1 MTGMMARWG
10 FYGMVLVLAAV
21 WAAPTGAEVVDRIVA
36 VVNDEVISQ
45 SELEMMIKSL
55 QFRPGM
61 ESKAQDKAFQ
71 REILEALIDQKLAN
85 AEAKRRG
92 LSVSDKELEAAL
104 EDFKQQNRLKD
115 DAALQEALGKAHMT
129 LSELKER
136 IRGQILQ
143 DRLMAVV
150 LGPNLPSVSESEVRR
165 IYETEV
171 PKEKGTRV
179 HLKVLTLPAGASPE
193 QQEEARKKAE
203 ALLREHKEG
212 ADLETLSRRH
222 GLSLQDLGAMA
233 EDDLAPQLAGFLRK
247 LQPRQVGVV
256 QSPQG
261 LQLVELVSRRTGSET
276 RSYEEMAPRI
286 RQALQRQEMG
296 KRFGEYL
303 KTLRQKAHIKIML

>member
-1 MTGMMARWG
+1 
-10 FYGMVLVLAAV
+10 MVLVLAAV

-92 LSVSDKELEAAL
+92 LSVSDKELAAAL
-104 EDFKQQNRLKD
+104 EDFKQQNRIKD

-129 LSELKER
+129 LGELKER

-150 LGPNLPSVSESEVRR
+150 LGPNLPPVSESEVRR
-165 IYETEV
+165 IYESEV

-179 HLKVLTLPAGASPE
+179 HLKVLTLPVGTSPE

-203 ALLREHKEG
+203 ALLREHRQG
-212 ADLETLSRRH
+212 ADLEALSRRH

-233 EDDLAPQLAGFLRK
+233 EDDLAPQLAGFLRR
-247 LQPRQVGVV
+247 LQPREVGVV

>member
-1 MTGMMARWG
+1 MRGKSALRG
-10 FYGMVLVLAAV
+10 IVCGALIVAAAA
-21 WAAPTGAEVVDRIVA
+21 WAGGAAAEVVDRIVA

-55 QFRPGM
+55 HFRPGM
-61 ESKAQDKAFQ
+61 EAKAKDKAFQ

-92 LSVSDKELEAAL
+92 LSVTDKELETAL
-104 EDFKQQNRLKD
+104 EDFKRQNRIKD

-129 LSELKER
+129 LNELKER

-150 LGPNLPSVSESEVRR
+150 LGPNLPPVTESEVRR

-179 HLKVLTLPAGASPE
+179 HLKILSLPAGA
-193 QQEEARKKAE
+193 EARKKAE
-203 ALLREHKEG
+203 ELVKEHKQG
-212 ADLETLSRRH
+212 VDLEALSRRH
-222 GLSLQDLGAMA
+222 GLPLQDLGAIA
-233 EDDLAPQLAGFLRK
+233 EDDLNPQLAGFLRK
-247 LQPRQVGVV
+247 LQPREVGVV
-256 QSPQG
+256 ETPQG
-261 LQLVELVSRRTGSET
+261 LQLVELVSRKTGTET

>member
-1 MTGMMARWG
+1 MRGKSALRGIMCWA
-10 FYGMVLVLAAV
+10 FVLAAV
-21 WAAPTGAEVVDRIVA
+21 WAAPAAAEVVDRIVA

-55 QFRPGM
+55 HFRPGM
-61 ESKAQDKAFQ
+61 EAKAKDKAFQ
-71 REILEALIDQKLAN
+71 REILEVLIDQKLAN

-104 EDFKQQNRLKD
+104 EDFKRQNRIKD

-129 LSELKER
+129 LNELKER

-179 HLKVLTLPAGASPE
+179 HLKILTLPAG
-193 QQEEARKKAE
+193 EEARKKAE
-203 ALLREHKEG
+203 ELVKEHKQG
-212 ADLETLSRRH
+212 ADLESLSRRY
-222 GLSLQDLGAMA
+222 GLPLQDLGAIA
-233 EDDLAPQLAGFLRK
+233 EDDLNPQLAGFLRK
-247 LQPRQVGVV
+247 MQPREVGVV
-256 QSPQG
+256 ESPQG
-261 LQLVELVSRRTGSET
+261 LQLVELVSRKTGTET
-276 RSYEEMAPRI
+276 RTYEEMAPRI